1 MRRLQIFTALV
12 APAILFFVSG
22 VASAQVGQ
30 MRGHVLLRQA
40 DGTTVPAAGAQIDV
54 YRTDVAGKYDTKA
67 DKKGQ
72 FVFAGLP
79 FVGTYVISASAPNAQ
94 PTAIGGAKAGREID
108 FEVVLN
114 PGDGKRFTE
123 AEAKA
128 SAGGARG
135 NSDTT
140 KPPTESAA
148 DKAKREEEL
157 KKYEAEKNRVTNVN
171 EVLNRTFK
179 AGNEALTAK
188 NYDEALKQYD
198 EGLAADPEQVI
209 FYSRKSAALRY
220 RGVDHYN
227 ASIKATDATVKTN
240 ELESAKKDFQA
251 SVEAVQRGVELSK
264 KEAAATD
271 AVGQSNQ
278 ALRKLD
284 VLSNRAESM
293 RLLMKVDPTQSDATL
308 IAYNEYM
315 AVEQD
320 AAKKAKAEKD
330 LAQIMFDSSSD
341 VAGFER
347 ALAAYKKILEANPED
362 VDAVLRI
369 GQALFNIG
377 ALNNNDKAKYQEA
390 ANYLQLYVNKAPE
403 GQLKSEAKD
412 LIEALKAQANVTP
425 EKINTP
431 PRRRRP

>member
-1 MRRLQIFTALV
+1 MRRSQILTALV
-12 APAILFFVSG
+12 APAILFIVSG
-22 VASAQVGQ
+22 IASAQVAQ
-30 MRGHVLLRQA
+30 MRGHVLLKQA
-40 DGTTVPAAGAQIDV
+40 DGTTVPAAGAQIDI
-54 YRTDVAGKYDTKA
+54 YRSDIAGKYDTKA

-79 FVGTYVISASAPNAQ
+79 IVGTYVIAASAPNAQ
-94 PTAIGGAKAGREID
+94 PAAIPGAKAGREID

-128 SAGGARG
+128 NAGGG
-135 NSDTT
+135 GGGGTT
-140 KPPTESAA
+140 AKAPTESAA

-179 AGNEALTAK
+179 AGNDALTAK
-188 NYDEALKQYD
+188 NYDEALKQYE

-227 ASIKATDATVKTN
+227 ASIKATDATIKAT
-240 ELESAKKDFQA
+240 ELENAKKDFQA
-251 SVEAVQRGVELSK
+251 SVAAVQRGAELAK

-271 AVGQSNQ
+271 AVAQSNQ

-284 VLSNRAESM
+284 ILSNRAESL
-293 RLLMKVDPTQSDATL
+293 RLLMKVDPTQGDATVL
-308 IAYNEYM
+308 AYNEYM

-362 VDAVLRI
+362 VDAILRV

-390 ANYLQLYVNKAPE
+390 ANYLQLYVSKAPD
-403 GQLKSEAKD
+403 GQLKTEAKD

-425 EKINTP
+425 EKINAP

>member
-1 MRRLQIFTALV
+1 MRRSQIFTALV
-12 APAILFFVSG
+12 APAILFIVSG
-22 VASAQVGQ
+22 IASAQVAQ
-30 MRGHVLLRQA
+30 MRGHVLLKQA
-40 DGTTVPAAGAQIDV
+40 DGTTVPAAGAQIDI
-54 YRTDVAGKYDTKA
+54 YRSDIAGKYDTKA

-79 FVGTYVISASAPNAQ
+79 IVGTYVIAASAPNAQ
-94 PTAIGGAKAGREID
+94 PAAIPGAKAGREID

-128 SAGGARG
+128 NAGGG
-135 NSDTT
+135 GGGGTT
-140 KPPTESAA
+140 AKAPTESAA

-179 AGNEALTAK
+179 AGNDALTAK
-188 NYDEALKQYD
+188 NYDEALKQYE

-227 ASIKATDATVKTN
+227 ASIKATDATIKAT
-240 ELESAKKDFQA
+240 ELENAKKYFQA
-251 SVEAVQRGVELSK
+251 SVAAVQRGAELAK

-271 AVGQSNQ
+271 AVAQSNQ

-284 VLSNRAESM
+284 ILSNRAESL
-293 RLLMKVDPTQSDATL
+293 RLLMKVDPTQGDATVL
-308 IAYNEYM
+308 AYNEYM

-330 LAQIMFDSSSD
+330 LARLCLTHPRTSRDSSARWRRTKRFSKQI
-341 VAGFER
+341 R
-347 ALAAYKKILEANPED
+347 KTSMRYC
-362 VDAVLRI
+362 VL
-369 GQALFNIG
+369 
-377 ALNNNDKAKYQEA
+377 DKH
-390 ANYLQLYVNKAPE
+390 
-403 GQLKSEAKD
+403 S
-412 LIEALKAQANVTP
+412 LISGL
-425 EKINTP
+425 
-431 PRRRRP
+431 